1 VLGPELIN
9 LTARP
14 TPIFLEG
21 SAAIQLTQQA
31 AKDLGLKDGQIVQG
45 VIAARGDLLKLLIN
59 NKELEWPGS
68 SRFKLG
74 DKLDFRV
81 DSSIFGRSLV
91 PIRGLT
97 TSPGNTPPAIPSP
110 ALLQLMHRPD
120 QPSVLA
126 GLFKSGGIEA
136 LAAQLGGSEQLRAS
150 LMLSMAKL
158 SMEKLSPMSVK
169 RGLSN
174 SGLFGEQLLA
184 SGVVRQGP
192 DLKQLLRSL
201 LRNAPLQSAI
211 GAELKGAIDEVE
223 SKQLES
229 LQAQQSRE
237 LSYSFVLP
245 FMDANAVEIELY
257 SGASN
262 SAAEGQ
268 EWIINL
274 HTESPSLGELWL
286 KTTLQSA
293 ASIQMVMWA
302 PRVDVADRARE
313 AASELQYELQR
324 FGLTLEKL
332 DVLNAR
338 RPSAC
343 EGLSGSGQMV
353 DLST

>member
-1 VLGPELIN
+1 MLGPELIN

-59 NKELEWPGS
+59 NRELEWPGS
-68 SRFKLG
+68 SRFKPG

-97 TSPGNTPPAIPSP
+97 TAPGNTPPAIPSP

-158 SMEKLSPMSVK
+158 SPMLVK

-184 SGVVRQGP
+184 RGVVRQAP

-201 LRNAPLQSAI
+201 LRNVPLQSAI
-211 GAELKGAIDEVE
+211 GADLKGAIEEVE

-257 SGASN
+257 REASN
-262 SAAEGQ
+262 SAAEDQ

-293 ASIQMVMWA
+293 ASIHMVMWA
-302 PRVDVADRARE
+302 PRVDVADRARD
-313 AASELQYELQR
+313 AASELQSELQR

-338 RPSAC
+338 RPSAS

>member
-1 VLGPELIN
+1 MLGPELIN

-59 NKELEWPGS
+59 NRELEWPGS
-68 SRFKLG
+68 SRFKPG

-97 TSPGNTPPAIPSP
+97 TAPGNTPPAIPSP

-158 SMEKLSPMSVK
+158 SPMLIK

-184 SGVVRQGP
+184 RGVVRQAP

-201 LRNAPLQSAI
+201 LRNVPLQSAI
-211 GAELKGAIDEVE
+211 GADLKGAIEEVE

-257 SGASN
+257 REASN
-262 SAAEGQ
+262 SAAEDQ

-293 ASIQMVMWA
+293 ASIHMVMWA
-302 PRVDVADRARE
+302 PRVDVADRARD
-313 AASELQYELQR
+313 AASELQSELQR

-338 RPSAC
+338 RPSAS

>member
-21 SAAIQLTQQA
+21 SAAVQLTQQA

-45 VIAARGDLLKLLIN
+45 VIAARGDLLKLLVN
-59 NKELEWPGS
+59 GKELEWPGS

-91 PIRGLT
+91 PLRGAASSLGGA
-97 TSPGNTPPAIPSP
+97 SVPVPSP
-110 ALLQLMHRPD
+110 ALLSLMHRPD

-126 GLFKSGGIEA
+126 SLFKAGGLEA
-136 LAAQLGGSEQLRAS
+136 LAAQLGGSELLRAN

-158 SMEKLSPMSVK
+158 SPMMVK
-169 RGLSN
+169 RGLNN
-174 SGLFGEQLLA
+174 SGLFGEQLLGA
-184 SGVVRQGP
+184 GVVSQGP
-192 DLKQLLRSL
+192 DIKQLLRSL
-201 LRNAPLQSAI
+201 LRNVPLQSAMV
-211 GAELKGAIDEVE
+211 AELKGAIDEVE

-245 FMDANAVEIELY
+245 FMDANAVEVELY
-257 SGASN
+257 RGAHNAS
-262 SAAEGQ
+262 AEGQ
-268 EWIINL
+268 EWVINL

-286 KTTLQSA
+286 KTTLKSP
-293 ASIQMVMWA
+293 ASIYMVMWA

-313 AASELQYELQR
+313 AASELGYELQR
-324 FGLTLEKL
+324 FGLSLEKL

-338 RPSAC
+338 RPSVS
-343 EGLSGSGQMV
+343 EGLSGSGQVV
-353 DLST
+353 DVST